1 MLAVRGNDSA
11 NGVEALHLAVF
22 IKNLRII
29 EARTSWRRDRNL
41 RIIEARA
48 SWRRDRNLRIIEY
61 PAHHGELIRIGE
73 YRQLAAS
80 D

>member
-41 RIIEARA
+41 RIIG
-48 SWRRDRNLRIIEY
+48 Y

>member
-11 NGVEALHLAVF
+11 NGVEALQLAVF
-22 IKNLRII
+22 IK
-29 EARTSWRRDRNL
+29 NL